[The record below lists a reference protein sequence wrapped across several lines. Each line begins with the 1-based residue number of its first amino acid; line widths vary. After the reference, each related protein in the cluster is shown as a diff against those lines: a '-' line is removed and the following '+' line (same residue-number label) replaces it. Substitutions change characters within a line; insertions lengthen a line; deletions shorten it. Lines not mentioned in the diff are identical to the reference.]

1 MNYSLRDYQGNEL
14 IVSDEQASKIAGVS
28 ELIEIEVAGQT
39 HYLNPKNIAS
49 IKPTSEPNSVT
60 TPLLDSPDYRGKP
73 SQAKEQLRKK
83 WSKRKG

>member
-14 IVSDEQASKIAGVS
+14 TVSDEQASKVAGVS

-49 IKPTSEPNSVT
+49 IKPMAGGQEVAPT
-60 TPLLDSPDYRGKP
+60 DRQIDRPDHRGKP
-73 SQAKEQLRKK
+73 SPALDKIREQYG
-83 WSKRKG
+83 KR